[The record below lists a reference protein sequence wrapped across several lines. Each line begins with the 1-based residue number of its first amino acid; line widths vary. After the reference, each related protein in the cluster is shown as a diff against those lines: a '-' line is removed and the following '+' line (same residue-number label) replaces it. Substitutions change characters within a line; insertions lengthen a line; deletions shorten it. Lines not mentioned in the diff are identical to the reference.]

1 MNENDDNLIII
12 TWLQSI
18 KTIESIFFVAV
29 QIQVSKLFIFLVE
42 IKEYLSRLLFWT
54 FVL

>member
-29 QIQVSKLFIFLVE
+29 QIQVSKLFIFMVE
-42 IKEYLSRLLFWT
+42 VVFFCRSIL
-54 FVL
+54 